1 MSYLFRKA
9 VLTLLDKTVRFD
21 VRETFHPEKSSRYKS
36 AIDDCVNNKKID
48 NFYQLKRCK
57 SKSPFIKLVRLE

>member
-48 NFYQLKRCK
+48 NFLSVETLQVKESVYQTCTA
-57 SKSPFIKLVRLE
+57 